1 MPRRTKS
8 IITHLELTARLGP
21 GVELRAFER
30 VASDAP
36 LSQRHKGWKWPC
48 ACSAFVRPEGDG
60 YLWVPC
66 PSHGPLHAVLGRE
79 C

>member
-1 MPRRTKS
+1 VPRRTKF
-8 IITHLELTARLGP
+8 IVTHPELSARLGSP
-21 GVELRAFER
+21 GVELRSP
-30 VASDAP
+30 VPSP
-36 LSQRHKGWKWPC
+36 LEMLPALRHKGWRWPC

-66 PSHGPLHAVLGRE
+66 VAHTSGGRE

>member
-1 MPRRTKS
+1 VPRRTKFV
-8 IITHLELTARLGP
+8 ITHPELSARLGGP
-21 GVELRAFER
+21 GVELRSFER
-30 VASDAP
+30 T
-36 LSQRHKGWKWPC
+36 HKGWRWPC

-66 PSHGPLHAVLGRE
+66 GTHTSGSGE